1 MNPIRF
7 NFYNFIITIGI
18 IHGFIFCIILFFNI
32 KLKSK
37 TNKFLSFTILSLC
50 LSNLQYLLYDLKIIG
65 DFYAEYLF
73 VPFEFLTL
81 PMFYL
86 FVKSY
91 LDVIFVRR
99 EVVLLSIPFFATNFV
114 QLLTHLF
121 NITDNIKNSLN
132 LTLEYVAFS
141 FSFIL
146 IVLIFKIIFRYEK

>member
-1 MNPIRF
+1 
-7 NFYNFIITIGI
+7 
-18 IHGFIFCIILFFNI
+18 
-32 KLKSK
+32 
-37 TNKFLSFTILSLC
+37 
-50 LSNLQYLLYDLKIIG
+50 
-65 DFYAEYLF
+65 
-73 VPFEFLTL
+73 
-81 PMFYL
+81 MFYL